1 MKVVS
6 PPLLP
11 FFTFEIIRERFLAV
25 DDGEIAGL
33 VLWVGGGGGGGLYEP
48 RIGGSLHRAAVV

>member
-11 FFTFEIIRERFLAV
+11 FFTFEIIREGFLAV

-33 VLWVGGGGGGGLYEP
+33 VLWVGGGGGLYEP

>member
-33 VLWVGGGGGGGLYEP
+33 VLWVSGGGLYEP
-48 RIGGSLHRAAVV
+48 RSGGSLHRAAVV